1 MTMKRQEDPEDEE
14 IQIAGITYSGGDG
27 SAPGEAI
34 VIGGA
39 RSHSEG
45 IRAEKR
51 YIARRF
57 GEEGSDWCLESQSLF
72 VGDTR
77 VVDELTLEITSG
89 ETESLYFEVSDF
101 FGSDD

>member
-1 MTMKRQEDPEDEE
+1 MNMKHEEDPGGEE

-39 RSHSEG
+39 RSHAEG

-51 YIARRF
+51 YLARHF
-57 GEEGSDWCLESQSLF
+57 GEEGSDWRLQRQSLF
-72 VGDTR
+72 VEDNR
-77 VVDELTLEITSG
+77 VVDELTVENAPGDT
-89 ETESLYFEVSDF
+89 ETLYFEVSDF
-101 FGSDD
+101 FRSGD